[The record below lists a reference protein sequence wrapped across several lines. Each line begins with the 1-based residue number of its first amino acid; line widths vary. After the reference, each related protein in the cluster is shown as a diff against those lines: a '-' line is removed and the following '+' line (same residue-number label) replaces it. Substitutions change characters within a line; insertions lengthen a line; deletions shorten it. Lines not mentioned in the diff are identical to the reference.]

1 MTQNILKQF
10 ERHLR
15 QGRFFAKDDLVVVAV
30 STGVDSMVLLDLL
43 QRLPNDLRPRLL
55 VAHVNHELRE
65 QSTVEEAYLTAY
77 CKQAGLALQV
87 AHWPKATHPEHGVEE
102 AARQFRYAFFKHL
115 LTEYHATTVVTAHHA
130 NDLAETMLMKLTR
143 GGQLDQ
149 LVGIRDQRLLGTGK
163 LVRPL
168 LLFTKADLYRYAR
181 ARDLRWFEDAT
192 NQELTVARNRY
203 RHQIIPALER
213 ENPQLIS
220 HLLDYRNQLAE
231 LLAWRNQELAQLLA
245 NVQVDHHLQLSALQQ
260 LPRFQQT
267 ELLRY
272 WLEQAGV
279 TDLKAEL
286 IAQLCQAL
294 NNTQKP
300 QERFDLPG
308 ELILVKDYE
317 NCWLENI
324 NKLPSQQQKAPT
336 YMVKLGQQYPIDKQ
350 QEMLVTT
357 TREDF
362 ATDDQVMEMWLAP
375 DQLPL
380 MLRPWQ
386 PGDHLRL
393 RGGGHQLVHRVLIDQ
408 KVAAAKRRTQ
418 LVLVDAQGMVV
429 WLLGRKW
436 SWFDRPDDYR
446 QHWQRLFIGITKQ
459 RGEDL

>member
-30 STGVDSMVLLDLL
+30 STGVDSMALLDLL
-43 QRLPNDLRPRLL
+43 QRLPDDLRPRLL

-65 QSTVEEAYLTAY
+65 QSTVEEAYLTTY
-77 CKQAGLALQV
+77 CKQAGLSLQV
-87 AHWPKATHPEHGVEE
+87 AHWPKATHPKYGIEE
-102 AARQFRYAFFKHL
+102 AARHFRYAFFKHL
-115 LTEYHATTVVTAHHA
+115 LAEYQATMVVTAHHA

-149 LVGIRDQRLLGTGK
+149 LIGIRDQRPLGTGK

-168 LLFTKADLYRYAR
+168 LPFTKSDLYQYAR
-181 ARDLRWFEDAT
+181 ARGLKWFEDVT

-245 NVQVDHHLQLSALQQ
+245 TVQIDHYLQLSAVQR

-272 WLEQAGV
+272 WLEMAGV
-279 TDLKAEL
+279 TDLKEDL
-286 IAQLCQAL
+286 ISQLCQAL
-294 NNTQKP
+294 NNNQKP
-300 QERFDLPG
+300 QKRFNLPG
-308 ELILVKDYE
+308 DFVLVKDYE
-317 NCWLENI
+317 KCWLENI
-324 NKLPSQQQKAPT
+324 NKLPSQRQKAPA

-350 QEMLVTT
+350 HGMLVTT
-357 TREDF
+357 TQKAF
-362 ATDDQVMEMWLAP
+362 TADDQAMEMWLAP

-380 MLRPWQ
+380 TLRPWQ

-393 RGGGHQLVHRVLIDQ
+393 KGGGHQSVHRVLINQ
-408 KVAAAKRRTQ
+408 KVAAAERRSQ

-436 SWFDRPDDYR
+436 SWFDRPDDYC